1 MQILKT
7 FEKSLIED
15 FNILTDGITNEN
27 NMEIM
32 SLKEGSVEAYV
43 LMYTNDNNKVI
54 EQLEKVVDVDGSG
67 SATTTTT
74 TTTGTTL
81 SRNDIQALK
90 ILTKTKHVVKSGKL
104 TPKEANIYV
113 IEDKGSITLRQNNN
127 ARITDSSSMKNAEDV
142 ENNNDS
148 TVTSGG
154 AAAISIIIVFVFIG
168 LIVGIGGHDITT
180 K

>member
-1 MQILKT
+1 MDYTTVMDDADISKT

-43 LMYTNDNNKVI
+43 LIYTNDNNKVI

-67 SATTTTT
+67 SATTTT
-74 TTTGTTL
+74 
-81 SRNDIQALK
+81 
-90 ILTKTKHVVKSGKL
+90 
-104 TPKEANIYV
+104 
-113 IEDKGSITLRQNNN
+113 NNN
-127 ARITDSSSMKNAEDV
+127 NR
-142 ENNNDS
+142 NN
-148 TVTSGG
+148 
-154 AAAISIIIVFVFIG
+154 I
-168 LIVGIGGHDITT
+168 